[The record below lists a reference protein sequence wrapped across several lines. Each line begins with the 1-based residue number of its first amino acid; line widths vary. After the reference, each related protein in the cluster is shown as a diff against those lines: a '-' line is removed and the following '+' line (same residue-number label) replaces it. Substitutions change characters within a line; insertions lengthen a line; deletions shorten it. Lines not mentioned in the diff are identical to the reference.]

1 MFNEQQLKNILLGA
15 KIISEEEFEKLSREA
30 RENDKKIVDLLT
42 ERKIIGE
49 EELARKA
56 AEYFK
61 VPFINLKE
69 QTINK
74 DALLNV
80 PETIAVA
87 HDLIAFD
94 MVDGAL
100 KIAVL
105 DPEDLEIFD
114 FIRKKTGL
122 ETEISLATPEGIKEG
137 LKQYRETIKTELKN
151 FCEPENKKES
161 NLELAGAENLEKIA
175 KDVPIIRIVNDL
187 LEYAMFKD
195 ASDIHIEPEE
205 KDVVVRYRI
214 DGVLYNLMTL
224 DKSVQP
230 GIIARIKI
238 LSNLKVDEH
247 RLPQD
252 GRFKVYTD
260 KYRVSCRVSIIP
272 IYDGEKIVIRLLD
285 EKAQALSLENLGF
298 LPSAFE
304 TVKRNMMKP
313 HGMILV
319 TGPTGSGKTTTLY
332 TILSVL
338 NTPKVNIATIE
349 DPIEYRI
356 PHVNQSQTNSK
367 IGFTFEA
374 GLRSLLR
381 QDPNIIMVGEIRDEE
396 TARIAVHA
404 AMTGHLL
411 LSTLHTNDAVT
422 TLPRLSQMGVPLFLI
437 ATTTNLIIAQR
448 LARKVCPYCKEGY
461 RLNKKAIEDIEKQLD
476 ITGILAKLEKE
487 KIIKSQDNLESITF
501 YRGKG
506 CKRCNNSGYKGRIG
520 VYEALEMTPEMSELI
535 LNTVDAAT
543 IQKQAEKQ
551 GMVTLV
557 EDGFIKAIN
566 GLTNLEEIM
575 RVTQE

>member
-1 MFNEQQLKNILLGA
+1 MVCASLMTDEDFD
-15 KIISEEEFEKLSREA
+15 KLSREA
-30 RENDKKIVDLLT
+30 KENDKKIEDLLA
-42 ERKIIGE
+42 EKKIISP
-49 EELARKA
+49 EELSHKT

-61 VPFINLKE
+61 VPFVNLKE
-69 QTINK
+69 QTIHK
-74 DALLNV
+74 DALNNV

-87 HDLIAFD
+87 HDLIAFE
-94 MVDGAL
+94 MGNGVL

-122 ETEISLATPEGIKEG
+122 NLEIYLTTPDSIKEG
-137 LKQYRETIKTELKN
+137 LKQYRESLKSELN
-151 FCEPENKKES
+151 TFCEPNRE
-161 NLELAGAENLEKIA
+161 GASADFSSPEVLEKIA
-175 KDVPIIRIVNDL
+175 TDVPIVRIVNDL
-187 LEYAMFKD
+187 LEYAMFRD

-205 KDVVVRYRI
+205 KDVIVRYRV
-214 DGVLYNLMTL
+214 DGILYNVMTL
-224 DKSVQP
+224 DKNVQP

-252 GRFKVYTD
+252 GRFKIYTD
-260 KYRVSCRVSIIP
+260 KYHISCRVSIIP
-272 IYDGEKIVIRLLD
+272 TFDGEKIVIRLLD

-298 LPSAFE
+298 LPRCLE
-304 TVKRNMMKP
+304 TVKKNILKP

-367 IGFTFEA
+367 LGFTFDA

-396 TARIAVHA
+396 TAKISVNA

-422 TLPRLSQMGVPLFLI
+422 TLPRLAQMGIPPFLI
-437 ATTTNLIIAQR
+437 ASTTNLIIAQR
-448 LARKVCPYCKEGY
+448 LVRKVCPYCKEGY
-461 RLNKKAIEDIEKQLD
+461 QLSQKAIEDIGKQLD
-476 ITGILAKLEKE
+476 LAGMLTELEKE
-487 KIIKSQDNLESITF
+487 KIINSQETLGEITF
-501 YRGKG
+501 FRGKG
-506 CKRCNNSGYKGRIG
+506 CNKCNNSGYKGRVG
-520 VYEALEMTPEMSELI
+520 VYETLEMTPEMADLI
-535 LNTVDAAT
+535 TNTVDSAVLK
-543 IQKQAEKQ
+543 KQAEKQ
-551 GMVTLV
+551 GMMSLI
-557 EDGFIKAIN
+557 EDGFIKAVS
-566 GLTNLEEIM
+566 GMTNLEEVL